1 LYIDMST
8 FHNFFPLVYRSFL
21 LLLLAPSVGLA
32 VGFGNLSINS
42 NLGEELHL
50 EVDLIS
56 VTPAEIGTMTVELA
70 SRSDYARAN
79 ISYPEISEFL
89 VFEVAEADGN
99 FMVVITSATAITES
113 FLHLLISAKWSG
125 GKVIR
130 EYTALLD
137 PPLYSGESAAVV
149 EVAGSD
155 ESNEPVISSEIA
167 ATTGS
172 LGSSS
177 ATSPEATDSMMT
189 ASTVTVMR
197 GDTLSGIVN
206 SLNRP
211 ASVSL
216 MQGLTAILDANP
228 DAFIDGNMNRL
239 IAGASLKI
247 PDFGDMAQVN
257 NQNALQNFRSQ
268 VDEYNQYLTGI
279 GYRNPDDDTKEL
291 VPETESAGDQTDT
304 GQTVTASTSAD
315 AVGDSAAEE
324 TVQSDINVEEV
335 DVSLEAEQQ
344 DDVLLSI
351 GQDASDEDIA
361 RAISGEEGDAAQV
374 EALKTQLAQLDESIL
389 ASGVENE
396 EVKQQIKDIQAQV
409 DRVSKLIEIENTSL
423 AMSQERASADND
435 TDEAVAAI
443 AKTEQPTT
451 GGETNDTETG
461 TGGTGS
467 DITENDSSTSANN
480 SAGDEEIVVIGQ
492 DTMAT
497 DTGSQP
503 AAVETTEP
511 AVTEEPKAQEPK
523 AEQPEAKAAPAVA
536 ATSETAA
543 TKQKIAASAAK
554 LEQQQSNDSG
564 RQVVTTG
571 IMDNLTG
578 LFGSVSDYALKIVAG
593 LVALI
598 AALFFYRRRKSKQE
612 FEESML
618 DIESGQISANSAE
631 QVFSHLNSTSGIDLA
646 SGGDSG
652 LELTIGTGMSYLSEE
667 GIAGVAE
674 EDNEVV
680 QTGAVDPM
688 AEADV
693 YLAYDR
699 DEQAIQVLNEA
710 YEANPERSELAEKL
724 LEIYHKQDDR
734 QAFDALAAEFRA
746 RIGNKKSPAWT
757 KVAIMGKEVSPDNEL
772 YDEYAEFESLS
783 AGLDTESEK
792 PEADVPAAKD
802 IEMLNLEDNELDFDI
817 PRKDDT
823 AIRSLGEDDLELSG
837 LDQDEEPDVD
847 ENVDTPTLSQIITAA
862 EEEEMKAKLQEAKKQ
877 DESGEADEIEEFKFN
892 LGDEAEEDE
901 LNLDDSDTTELAAT
915 LARLDFKETKSEEES
930 AVEAAEQDQE
940 DSYLSE
946 ASEQVMEPYHE
957 SETALELAKAYL
969 ELGEKDIAKGF
980 IEEVINEGSDKQ
992 KAKAEKLVK
1001 GLLD

>member
-1 LYIDMST
+1 
-8 FHNFFPLVYRSFL
+8 
-21 LLLLAPSVGLA
+21 VGLA

-70 SRSDYARAN
+70 SRSDYTRAG
-79 ISYPEISEFL
+79 IPYPEISEFL
-89 VFEVAEADGN
+89 AFEVVEADGN
-99 FMVVITSATAITES
+99 FMVVITSVTAITES
-113 FLHLLISAKWSG
+113 FLHLLISANWSG

-137 PPLYSGESAAVV
+137 PPLYSGDTAAVV

-155 ESNEPVISSEIA
+155 DSNEPVDSSEIT

-177 ATSPEATDSMMT
+177 ALSPETADSTM
-189 ASTVTVMR
+189 AVSTITVMR

-211 ASVSL
+211 ESVTL
-216 MQGLTAILDANP
+216 MQGLTAILEANP

-239 IAGASLKI
+239 IAGASLSI
-247 PDFGDMAQVN
+247 PDFGNMAQVN
-257 NQNALQNFRSQ
+257 NQNALQKFRSQ
-268 VDEYNQYLTGI
+268 VDEYNQYLTRI
-279 GYRNPDDDTKEL
+279 GYRAPDDDTQES
-291 VPETESAGDQTDT
+291 VSETETAGDESDT
-304 GQTVTASTSAD
+304 SQTVTASTSVD
-315 AVGDSAAEE
+315 AAAEPTIE
-324 TVQSDINVEEV
+324 EPVQSNINLNEV
-335 DVSLEAEQQ
+335 DVSLETDQQ
-344 DDVLLSI
+344 DDVRLSI
-351 GQDASDEDIA
+351 GQDTSEEDMA
-361 RAISGEEGDAAQV
+361 RAISGDEGDAAQV
-374 EALKTQLAQLDESIL
+374 DALKTQLAELDESIL

-396 EVKQQIKDIQAQV
+396 EVKQRIKDIQAQV
-409 DRVSKLIEIENTSL
+409 ERVSKLIEIENTSL
-423 AMSQERASADND
+423 AMSQERASSEND

-443 AKTEQPTT
+443 AKTELPAT
-451 GGETNDTETG
+451 GGDANIIEPDTDS
-461 TGGTGS
+461 TGS
-467 DITENDSSTSANN
+467 DSAQNDSSTSANN
-480 SAGDEEIVVIGQ
+480 GAGDEEIAGNEEIIVTGQ
-492 DTMAT
+492 DSIAT
-497 DTGSQP
+497 DTGTQP
-503 AAVETTEP
+503 AAVVATEP
-511 AVTEEPKAQEPK
+511 VTTVATEEPKAQEPK
-523 AEQPEAKAAPAVA
+523 AEQPAAKAETSVA
-536 ATSETAA
+536 AKPETAA

-618 DIESGQISANSAE
+618 DIESGQISANSTE
-631 QVFSHLNSTSGIDLA
+631 QTFSHLSSTSGIDLA

-746 RIGNKKSPAWT
+746 RIGNKKSPIWN
-757 KVAIMGKEVSPDNEL
+757 KVAIMGKAVSPDNEL
-772 YDEYAEFESLS
+772 YDEYSEFESLS
-783 AGLDTESEK
+783 AGLDTESVK
-792 PEADVPAAKD
+792 PEAEIPAAKD
-802 IEMLNLEDNELDFDI
+802 IEMLNLEDDELDLDI
-817 PRKDDT
+817 PRKEDT
-823 AIRSLGEDDLELSG
+823 AIRSLGMDDLELSS
-837 LDQDEEPDVD
+837 LDNEEEPDV
-847 ENVDTPTLSQIITAA
+847 NVDTPTLSQIITAA
-862 EEEEMKAKLQEAKKQ
+862 EEEEMKAKLQEARQQ
-877 DESGEADEIEEFKFN
+877 DELGEAVEIEDFKFD
-892 LGDEAEEDE
+892 LGDEVEDDE

-915 LARLDFKETKSEEES
+915 LARLDVKEAKAEEKES
-930 AVEAAEQDQE
+930 PVEEAEQVQE

-946 ASEQVMEPYHE
+946 ASEQAISNMEPYHE

-1001 GLLD
+1001 ELLD